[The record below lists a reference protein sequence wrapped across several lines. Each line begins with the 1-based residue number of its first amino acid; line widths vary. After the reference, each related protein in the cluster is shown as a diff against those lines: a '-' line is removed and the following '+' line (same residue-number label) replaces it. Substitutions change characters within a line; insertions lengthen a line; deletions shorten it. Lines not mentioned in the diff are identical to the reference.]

1 VPPEIPTPPSPD
13 LPPHAPDLDPEL
25 EDFCNRFDLRPCV
38 ELSEDETNPG
48 VDQDVEDDLSDG
60 PEIVTQTELNH
71 FSAALRE
78 AQQAAIEAERER
90 ERTRKQKTPKTYTGK
105 SKKTLHRHRMA
116 KQKLELKGFYG
127 IAEYFELKMKAA
139 VDLSGDLH
147 APVDQ
152 NVQTS
157 LSEMADQ
164 TDRNTTADQ
173 QAIRDARM
181 DKQADPNMIADQQA
195 TPGATAGHQ
204 ADPNAI
210 VDQQPDPGNPDDPDR
225 DVHVHTRD
233 AMRQEE
239 ESEGSEDS
247 RAQPD
252 AIDLEDEDS
261 DNSEDRLGSK
271 PSLRSLLED
280 LRKQRDLLNQSPPS
294 SEDNTLD
301 LIRSIDQLQEACTSL
316 DLRSKDRSLD
326 PFLRARIVA
335 MIGALN
341 LFLDSD
347 LRHTWRQ
354 ASLLVSK
361 TQGHGVMHAC
371 NIQRW
376 ILSFLR
382 DEQLPHHRLHQM

>member
-1 VPPEIPTPPSPD
+1 M
-13 LPPHAPDLDPEL
+13 
-25 EDFCNRFDLRPCV
+25 

-173 QAIRDARM
+173 QAIRDVRM

-225 DVHVHTRD
+225 DVHVHMRD

-335 MIGALN
+335 MIGVLN

-347 LRHTWRQ
+347 LGHTWCQ

-361 TQGHGVMHAC
+361 TQGHGVIHAC